1 MIPHA
6 LEGGYKVTSWMYDG
20 FWAEIGSLKS
30 FYDINLALAMP
41 DAPLSVDAIHRGI
54 LSRGAAPPAIPFDC
68 NIHLYFLRRSQE
80 PLRHAALRYA
90 SGRLSVVSGM
100 PTQNRA

>member
-6 LEGGYKVTSWMYDG
+6 LEGGYKVTSWRYDG

-54 LSRGAAPPAIPFDC
+54 LSRGAAPPCVISRVAA
-68 NIHLYFLRRSQE
+68 N
-80 PLRHAALRYA
+80 PLATLLPGPAVDTGRHGWHGEVVA
-90 SGRLSVVSGM
+90 SVR
-100 PTQNRA
+100 